1 MRDRI
6 TILGAGVSGLTTGVV
21 LAEAGHRVTILAA
34 NVANTTS
41 HAAAAIWLP
50 YHVVSDRLDAWALE
64 TREVLTAL
72 APDPAT
78 GVSLIDFDVYDEER
92 PRCIAG
98 ECLPLGGGGFRVR
111 VPLADTTRYLP
122 YLRSRF
128 ERAGGRVEVREVRR
142 EDLAAIDGD
151 FIVNCTG
158 FGARALFG
166 DEELTPGY
174 GISIVIDRPATGRAS
189 DRAVAAASDPD
200 SLMYVIPRRDDCI
213 LGGYDQPAEPPE
225 TEVEA
230 ILARCR
236 AAVPE
241 ISGEVRAV
249 RRGIRPVRHAVRLE
263 LATFAGRTIVHNYGH
278 GGAGFTVSWGCAG
291 EVLKFMPRADAGSP
305 GARTTERGS

>member
-1 MRDRI
+1 MRDRFVRAVPDV

-34 NVANTTS
+34 DVVNTTS

-50 YHVVSDRLDAWALE
+50 YHVASDRLDAWALE
-64 TREVLTAL
+64 TREVLTML
-72 APDPAT
+72 AGDPVT
-78 GVSLIDFDVYDEER
+78 GVSLIDFELLDDGQV
-92 PRCIAG
+92 
-98 ECLPLGGGGFRVR
+98 LR

-128 ERAGGRVEVREVRR
+128 ERAGGTVEVREVRR
-142 EDLAAIDGD
+142 EDLGGLDGD
-151 FIVNCTG
+151 LIVNCTG

-166 DEELTPGY
+166 DEELHPGY
-174 GISIVIDRPATGRAS
+174 GISIAVDRPATDRPN
-189 DRAVAAASDPD
+189 DRAIAAASDPE
-200 SLMYVIPRRDDCI
+200 SLMYVIPRRDDYI
-213 LGGYDQPAEPPE
+213 LGGYDRAVEPPE

-230 ILARCR
+230 IIARCR

-241 ISGEVRAV
+241 LSGKVRAV
-249 RRGIRPVRHAVRLE
+249 RRGIRPVRYAVRLE

-291 EVLKFMPRADAGSP
+291 EVLSLSRA
-305 GARTTERGS
+305 